1 MDVYVQPQEEY
12 TMRQISL
19 TERGKR
25 CTIKLKDCKAFIP
38 LKRSRRTAM
47 ELERAQIR
55 LTGLEIRDYKNVKH
69 GFLSLENP
77 GSGYEAGILG
87 LYGQNGSGKTAVIDA
102 LSLLKLALS
111 GESIPARLG
120 EYIHVDAANAA
131 FSFTFRLREEEEET
145 RTIYTLKLK
154 KKQTDRGEEQRGVS
168 GNCGV
173 LIYGESLSWN
183 GSGRMQMLLEAG
195 QEEPFGPKT
204 RCKALIGG
212 ERTALV
218 DALVARKLAD
228 AQGTSFFFGEAF
240 ETLLSQKA
248 PDSIEKRSWLGCVP
262 MAGRSFLL

>member
-1 MDVYVQPQEEY
+1 
-12 TMRQISL
+12 
-19 TERGKR
+19 
-25 CTIKLKDCKAFIP
+25 
-38 LKRSRRTAM
+38 M

-111 GESIPARLG
+111 GESIPVRLG

-145 RTIYTLKLK
+145 RTVYTLKLK
-154 KKQTDRGEEQRGVS
+154 KKQTDRGEEQRGIS

-248 PDSIEKRSWLGCVP
+248 PDSIEKKIMARLRTYGREELFVIDVQRRAHQPGCFAHDLSLCTGAASLP
-262 MAGRSFLL
+262 GDDPSQRYGAAAETRL